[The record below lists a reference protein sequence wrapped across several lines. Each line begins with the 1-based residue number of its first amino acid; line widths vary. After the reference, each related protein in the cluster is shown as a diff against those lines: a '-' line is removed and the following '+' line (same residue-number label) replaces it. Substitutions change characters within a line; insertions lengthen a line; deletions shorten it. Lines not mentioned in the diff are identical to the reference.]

1 MLLKPIPRIL
11 LGHSCSYYARKS
23 IDENGISTF
32 DTKIDIT
39 FVRFETIRQSANR
52 MMGEMKDDKLKMY
65 YDLNNSNPNTVTF
78 NELDKVVYNSKDYT
92 VRVVEIYDKH
102 HLEVYLK

>member
-11 LGHSCSYYARKS
+11 LDHSCSYYARKS
-23 IDENGISTF
+23 VDENGNPTF

-39 FVRFETIRQSANR
+39 FVRFETVKQSSLK

-65 YDLNNSNPNTVTF
+65 YDLINSNPKTVTF

-92 VRVVEIYDKH
+92 IRTVEIYDKH